1 MGGEDRFATASA
13 AYAILKKVIDDRYP
27 YGRFVA
33 IAGGKLVADAES
45 LERLKAPL
53 AAVGLT
59 LDDVAIDQAGIKQ
72 EWEYLGWITT
82 EAMIGHW
89 IECVLPPDEQR
100 PNTTSNQPHEA

>member
-13 AYAILKKVIDDRYP
+13 AYAILKKSMDERYP

-45 LERLKAPL
+45 IEQLEVALSAI
-53 AAVGLT
+53 GLT
-59 LDDVAIDQAGIKQ
+59 LDQVAIDQAGIEQKI
-72 EWEYLGWITT
+72 EYLGWTT
-82 EAMIGHW
+82 TSALLGHW